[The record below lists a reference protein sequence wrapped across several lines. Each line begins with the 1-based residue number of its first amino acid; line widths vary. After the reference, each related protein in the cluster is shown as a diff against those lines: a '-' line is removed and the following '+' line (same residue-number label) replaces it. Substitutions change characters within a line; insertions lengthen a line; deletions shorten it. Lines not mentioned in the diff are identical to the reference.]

1 MDAAT
6 GAANG
11 GTRKLSE
18 MVFIMVVGLWITFNR
33 CIAVRPKKAGKL
45 NGARVSDL
53 AAKSN
58 DVGQLSGP

>member
-1 MDAAT
+1 
-6 GAANG
+6 
-11 GTRKLSE
+11 